1 MKKVDPRASTMA
13 VVQKNVRVWAFS
25 FNMEARD
32 PFVGDDPNQVRAAR
46 IDVKGRL
53 PGQVLFRQNQLNVGC
68 AQMFASCVP
77 RFVHHRPAGVTER
90 GACYKMALQQNTM
103 ASPRQ
108 ERPIRRRV

>member
-32 PFVGDDPNQVRAAR
+32 PFVGDDPSQVRTIR
-46 IDVKGRL
+46 IAVKGRL
-53 PGQVLFRQNQLNVGC
+53 PGRDLFRQNQLNVGC
-68 AQMFASCVP
+68 AQVFASCVP
-77 RFVHHRPAGVTER
+77 RFVRHRPAGVTER
-90 GACYKMALQQNTM
+90 GACYKGALQQNTM